1 MQLSMDKRKRG
12 GSVSVNNQQADNGG
26 ATSSI
31 DTFFTVGELAE
42 FLKVHHTTVYRLVK
56 RQDLPAFKVGS
67 DWRFSK
73 KAIEKWLAAR
83 QKQGKKT
90 SDH

>member
-1 MQLSMDKRKRG
+1 MAQCKRG
-12 GSVSVNNQQADNGG
+12 RGDFVNNHEAEGG
-26 ATSSI
+26 SATGMD

-56 RQDLPAFKVGS
+56 RQDLPAFKIGS

-73 KAIEKWLAAR
+73 KAIEKWLAER
-83 QKQGKKT
+83 QKKAGKRK
-90 SDH
+90 